1 MLQDNSEVYG
11 GVKPEEQ
18 LVVAQ
23 ERVNKIIVAISFEE
37 VQLDLDKEL
46 LDFRPVEMRV
56 IVPFMHVFFK
66 SHPEIQD
73 FETKLGTL

>member
-1 MLQDNSEVYG
+1 MTSKIFARWEWWKYKLSSLLQDNSEVYG

-46 LDFRPVEMRV
+46 LDFR
-56 IVPFMHVFFK
+56 
-66 SHPEIQD
+66 
-73 FETKLGTL
+73 LYL

>member
-46 LDFRPVEMRV
+46 LDFR
-56 IVPFMHVFFK
+56 
-66 SHPEIQD
+66 
-73 FETKLGTL
+73 LYL